1 MAFLGADTSADFGGT
16 GTFTSRWL
24 RTETHDLITGSV
36 FSSSA
41 GSFYLEQS
49 PDGVNWDPTTSG
61 AVLNYS
67 ANNYTGGTLH
77 AAIAIGANKSVPF
90 VEQVILPY
98 WRLRFV
104 LTSGTSTPSSFQIH
118 ARTANSSV
126 KY

>member
-16 GTFTSRWL
+16 NTFTSRYL
-24 RTETHDLITGSV
+24 RTETHDLLTGSV
-36 FSSSA
+36 FSNVA

-61 AVLNYS
+61 AVHNYS
-67 ANNYTGGTLH
+67 ANNVSNGTLH
-77 AAIAIGANKSVPF
+77 AAISVTANKAQPF

-98 WRLRFV
+98 WRIRFV
-104 LTSGTSTPSSFQIH
+104 RTTGTGTPTSFQIN
-118 ARTANSSV
+118 ARTANSGV